1 MKKLIAILMI
11 LTLAIGLIPAGQADG
26 DGFLFELEKVIQG
39 DEVYWAR
46 GITGL
51 WITIGEGEENNIRY
65 TGAYFENGEE
75 LARGW
80 SIVDFQDFKL
90 INVQGPDE
98 EQYSYKT
105 ADDGCRLV
113 YESEIGRQLVFIL
126 RGSSLDEDKQPED
139 IPNTTI
145 DSSDLMVKAYG
156 FCPVDLAEWDD
167 VKIHYLAKNANCVIT
182 FTTKYGDFLYV
193 MDSITGELVD
203 KREPDIDA
211 VRQEEDFTEGIDMEE
226 AQRIAEAA
234 SGVDILA
241 ITDRKIHKTGD
252 VFEFS
257 FNSPYGPFA
266 YTIDANTG
274 KIIDRVE
281 PDKDE
286 ARSQEGFMDPI
297 TVDEAQQI
305 AEAVCPAAFTEIT
318 GHDVKTDEGNGLYIV
333 TLNTNY
339 GDCIYQ
345 IDPVTR
351 EVTVV
356 AEPDVDAAR
365 QAAGGGTPLD
375 LEQIL
380 MVAEAACPVPFN
392 QLDPAVVSQVNENVY
407 SVTMTSGDYVFVYTI
422 DALTGEIIDQIVPE
436 DYVPSEEDRDV
447 YGEAIDAAAAMI
459 PGLDFG
465 ANPPIMVSETAA
477 GGDTII
483 TVTIEWNGQK
493 YEYNYSVNERKL
505 ID

>member
-11 LTLAIGLIPAGQADG
+11 LTLAIGMIPAGQADD

-39 DEVYWAR
+39 GEVYWAR
-46 GITGL
+46 GITGI
-51 WITIGEGEENNIRY
+51 WITLGSDEGYSARFTGVYDEGDTEPECTWSAAKDGEEQHIIVHAPEGKDYQY
-65 TGAYFENGEE
+65 TM
-75 LARGW
+75 
-80 SIVDFQDFKL
+80 S
-90 INVQGPDE
+90 
-98 EQYSYKT
+98 
-105 ADDGCRLV
+105 DDSCRLV
-113 YESEIGRQLVFIL
+113 YQGENDRQLVFIL
-126 RGSSLDEDKQPED
+126 RGSSQDEDKQPED

-252 VFEFS
+252 VFEYS

-286 ARSQEGFMDPI
+286 ARSQEGFKDPI

-305 AEAVCPAAFTEIT
+305 AEAVCPVDFTEII
-318 GHDVKTDEGNGLYIV
+318 DRKVETDENGLYIV

-345 IDPVTR
+345 VDPITR
-351 EVTVV
+351 AVTVLQ
-356 AEPDVDAAR
+356 EPDIDAAR
-365 QAAGGGTPLD
+365 QAGDGAPLNID
-375 LEQIL
+375 QMFTI
-380 MVAEAACPVPFN
+380 AEAACPVPFH
-392 QLDPAVVSQVNENVY
+392 LIDGREVAEAGENEF
-407 SVTMTSGDYVFVYTI
+407 SIILTSGDYVFVYTI
-422 DALTGEIIDQIVPE
+422 NTLTGEIVDQDVPE
-436 DYVPSEEDRDV
+436 DYVAPEESRDI
-447 YGEAIDAAAAMI
+447 YGEAIDAAVAAI
-459 PGLDFG
+459 PGFDYSG
-465 ANPPIMVSETAA
+465 EIGVSEAA
-477 GGDTII
+477 TGGDTIV
-483 TVTIEWNGQK
+483 TVTINWNGQQ
-493 YEYNYSVNERKL
+493 YEYHYSANERKL

>member
-1 MKKLIAILMI
+1 MLGSDEGYSARF
-11 LTLAIGLIPAGQADG
+11 AG
-26 DGFLFELEKVIQG
+26 
-39 DEVYWAR
+39 VYTEEENEPECTWGAAQD
-46 GITGL
+46 
-51 WITIGEGEENNIRY
+51 GEERRIIVHAPEGKDYEY
-65 TGAYFENGEE
+65 TLIDDSCRMVYQAEN
-75 LARGW
+75 
-80 SIVDFQDFKL
+80 D
-90 INVQGPDE
+90 
-98 EQYSYKT
+98 
-105 ADDGCRLV
+105 
-113 YESEIGRQLVFIL
+113 RQLVFVL
-126 RGSSLDEDKQPED
+126 LESSLDDDKQPGD
-139 IPNTTI
+139 ITQTTI
-145 DSSDLMVKAYG
+145 DTTDLMVKAGAY
-156 FCPVDLAEWDD
+156 CEVSLTDWDD
-167 VKIHYLAKNANCVIT
+167 VAIHFLAENANCVIT
-182 FTTKYGDFLYV
+182 FTTKYGDFMYV
-193 MDSITGELVD
+193 MDSVTGELVD
-203 KREPDIDA
+203 KREADLDA
-211 VRQEEDFTEGIDMEE
+211 VRQQEDYTEGIDKDE
-226 AQRIAEAA
+226 AMRIAEAA

-241 ITDRKIHKTGD
+241 ISDRVISQPGD
-252 VFEFS
+252 VYEYS

-266 YTIDANTG
+266 YTIDVKTG
-274 KIIDRVE
+274 EILDRIE

-318 GHDVKTDEGNGLYIV
+318 GCDVKTDEGNGLYIV